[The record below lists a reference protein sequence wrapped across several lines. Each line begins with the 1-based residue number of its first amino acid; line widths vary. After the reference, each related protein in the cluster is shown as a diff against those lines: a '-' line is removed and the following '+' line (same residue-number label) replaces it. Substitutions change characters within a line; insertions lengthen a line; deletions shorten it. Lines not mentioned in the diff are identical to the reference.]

1 MNLKEARKNK
11 GKMKEFL
18 KEHEKDP
25 KGDKETFEKALDSMT
40 HPQKSKST
48 QGTSSQGSSES

>member
-1 MNLKEARKNK
+1 MNLKEARKSK
-11 GKMKEFL
+11 EKLKEFL

-25 KGDKETFEKALDSMT
+25 KGDKETFEKALGSMT